1 MFAFQISI
9 LDASQ
14 PSLIPSYISDL
25 SLISQVTY
33 SINYLYMKQLDS
45 DCLQLWPP
53 RALRPVES
61 VYGTCVFFFV
71 LWWVKH
77 NPVLFSSLNIWMIRN
92 GPLEAHLTGSQ
103 QGFWLF

>member
-45 DCLQLWPP
+45 LIVCSFDLL
-53 RALRPVES
+53 
-61 VYGTCVFFFV
+61 V
-71 LWWVKH
+71 LWD
-77 NPVLFSSLNIWMIRN
+77 L
-92 GPLEAHLTGSQ
+92 
-103 QGFWLF
+103 

>member
-45 DCLQLWPP
+45 LIVCSFDLL
-53 RALRPVES
+53 
-61 VYGTCVFFFV
+61 V
-71 LWWVKH
+71 L
-77 NPVLFSSLNIWMIRN
+77 
-92 GPLEAHLTGSQ
+92 
-103 QGFWLF
+103 